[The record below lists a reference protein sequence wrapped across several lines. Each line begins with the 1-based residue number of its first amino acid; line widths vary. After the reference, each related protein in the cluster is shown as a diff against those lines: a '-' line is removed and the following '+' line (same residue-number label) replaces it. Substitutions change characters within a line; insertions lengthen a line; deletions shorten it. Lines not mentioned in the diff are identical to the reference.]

1 MKQLIILFLGIC
13 PLVSRAQTVEVKE
26 IQVEPY
32 LVFQNYEHFKR
43 LCLSS
48 PNSAVE
54 FIEDF
59 DFAWGYQYQL
69 KVEETIL
76 ESALSDGTE
85 YEFRLVEVLSKT
97 KVADSTEATLFLD
110 SKRYYQDLD
119 NGQAATNDTFKMLN
133 DSTYLYFDAVVIE
146 VPQKLQAPFQQ
157 ILRGEKSQEGH
168 FVFLEGN
175 RIRLVKL

>member
-1 MKQLIILFLGIC
+1 M
-13 PLVSRAQTVEVKE
+13 
-26 IQVEPY
+26 
-32 LVFQNYEHFKR
+32 
-43 LCLSS
+43 
-48 PNSAVE
+48 
-54 FIEDF
+54 
-59 DFAWGYQYQL
+59 
-69 KVEETIL
+69 
-76 ESALSDGTE
+76 
-85 YEFRLVEVLSKT
+85 LSKT

-119 NGQAATNDTFKMLN
+119 NGEAATNDTFKMLN
-133 DSTYLYFDAVVIE
+133 DSTYLYFDAVEIE